1 MKNILYPILLLFF
14 ISSSHAEE
22 LINKFKKL
30 NDGNLIKNYVYN
42 SKDYFFSLASTKIT
56 QKSNENILSTKTTVK
71 ALKKFKTFYK
81 KNFIDSNEISN
92 NDKISVKK
100 VQKIKNRSFNDY
112 YIVVLAIPK
121 KSVTYSNK

>member
-56 QKSNENILSTKTTVK
+56 QKSNKNILSTKTAVK
-71 ALKKFKTFYK
+71 ALKQFKTFYK
-81 KNFIDSNEISN
+81 KNLIDSNKISN

-121 KSVTYSNK
+121 KSVTYLKK

>member
-56 QKSNENILSTKTTVK
+56 QKSNKNILSTKTAVK
-71 ALKKFKTFYK
+71 ALKQFKTFYK
-81 KNFIDSNEISN
+81 KNLIDSNKISN

>member
-30 NDGNLIKNYVYN
+30 NDGNLIKNYVYD

-56 QKSNENILSTKTTVK
+56 QKSNKNILSTKTAVK
-71 ALKKFKTFYK
+71 ALKQFKTFYK
-81 KNFIDSNEISN
+81 KNLIDSDKISK

-121 KSVTYSNK
+121 KSVTYLKK